1 MKKLIIFVAFGLV
14 LATPLFASA
23 QEAGVK
29 TKFYNFDDLLIDG
42 EYKKPQMLYTDA
54 RQKVK
59 FERLLNFGA
68 WLARILRLPVATLE
82 PEALRRQAARAVG
95 TEDIGDEACLE
106 RMEKMLSEVRENDAT
121 SLSYVYFN
129 SLAKRWLT
137 HRAREQQYL
146 ARHPEVLDVPI
157 ERPVFVL
164 GFPRTGTTIMQNLLA
179 QEPGRRTL

>member
-59 FERLLNFGA
+59 FERLLNLKKDF
-68 WLARILRLPVATLE
+68 LPKLKATAKDA
-82 PEALRRQAARAVG
+82 ALR
-95 TEDIGDEACLE
+95 
-106 RMEKMLSEVRENDAT
+106 
-121 SLSYVYFN
+121 
-129 SLAKRWLT
+129 
-137 HRAREQQYL
+137 
-146 ARHPEVLDVPI
+146 
-157 ERPVFVL
+157 
-164 GFPRTGTTIMQNLLA
+164 
-179 QEPGRRTL
+179 